1 MRFKGGEG
9 IGKKV
14 NQIESPLVNL
24 ITITQSISHSKIDKL
39 MQKPLAWRQPGDK
52 VFSVKRFNQLA
63 NDLHFTNFP

>member
-1 MRFKGGEG
+1 
-9 IGKKV
+9 
-14 NQIESPLVNL
+14 
-24 ITITQSISHSKIDKL
+24 